1 MRGVPHLENFPIGAA
16 TQPLQ
21 QVIVVPGV
29 PVKDVRVYEV
39 HSWGPELGLRPGAS
53 RASGLRMLAPPS
65 LPTRPAPALPPPAV
79 GSPLPTLA
87 SCPSTELCSRRLHPL
102 SPEPWQ
108 PVRGSLPWDPGDPPP
123 PPPGPWAACKPDANY
138 LHCDLEGALTLPRS
152 GQRLKTTL
160 EPLLSAECWA
170 TTWRWQVYT
179 GMTMQR
185 TLLFTHTGTH
195 TGTWR

>member
-1 MRGVPHLENFPIGAA
+1 M
-16 TQPLQ
+16 
-21 QVIVVPGV
+21 VPGV

-102 SPEPWQ
+102 SPGPWQ
-108 PVRGSLPWDPGDPPP
+108 PVRGSLPWDPGDPPLHLRG
-123 PPPGPWAACKPDANY
+123 PG
-138 LHCDLEGALTLPRS
+138 LHVNQMQTIF
-152 GQRLKTTL
+152 TV
-160 EPLLSAECWA
+160 
-170 TTWRWQVYT
+170 TWRVPSPSPVL
-179 GMTMQR
+179 GS
-185 TLLFTHTGTH
+185 G
-195 TGTWR
+195 